1 MSIYLVAG
9 GARSGKSR
17 KGEELALTLAGSGK
31 PIFIATAE
39 AIDDEM
45 TTRIKKHQTDRVET
59 FSLVEEPK
67 NLSKALKE
75 IDSNATVLVDCLTLW
90 LSNNMMGEGTDSSET
105 VIAAAKARTG
115 ATIFISN
122 EVGEGI
128 VPMHPVSRE
137 FRDLSGIMNQQ
148 FAAAA
153 DKVYFMKFGIAQ
165 EIK

>member
-1 MSIYLVAG
+1 MSIYFVAG

-17 KGEELALTLAGSGK
+17 KGEELAKNLAGSSR
-31 PIFIATAE
+31 PVFIATAE
-39 AIDDEM
+39 AVDEEM
-45 TTRIKKHQTDRVET
+45 TSRIKKHQDDRGT
-59 FSLVEEPK
+59 AFDLVEEPK
-67 NLSKALKE
+67 NLTKALK
-75 IDSNATVLVDCLTLW
+75 DVNADATVLVDCLTLW
-90 LSNNMMGEGTDSSET
+90 LSNNMMGEGTDSNQS
-105 VIAAAKARTG
+105 VIDAARARRG

-148 FAAAA
+148 FAEAA

-165 EIK
+165 ELK

>member
-1 MSIYLVAG
+1 MTLIFIAG

-17 KGEELALTLAGSGK
+17 KGEELAKSLAGSAK

-39 AIDDEM
+39 AVDDEM
-45 TTRIKKHQTDRVET
+45 TTRIKKHQDDRGNAFE
-59 FSLVEEPK
+59 LVEEPE

-75 IDSNATVLVDCLTLW
+75 IDSGATVLVDCLTLW
-90 LSNNMMGEGTDSSET
+90 LSNNMMGEGTDTNQS
-105 VIAAAKARTG
+105 VIDAARARKG

-137 FRDLSGIMNQQ
+137 FRDLSGIMNQE
-148 FAAAA
+148 FARAS

-165 EIK
+165 ELK

>member
-1 MSIYLVAG
+1 MSIYFVAG

-17 KGEELALTLAGSGK
+17 KGEELAKNLAGSSR

-39 AIDDEM
+39 AVDEEM
-45 TTRIKKHQTDRVET
+45 TSRIKKHQDDRGT
-59 FSLVEEPK
+59 AFDLVEEPK
-67 NLSKALKE
+67 NLTKALK
-75 IDSNATVLVDCLTLW
+75 DVDADATVLVDCLTLW
-90 LSNNMMGEGTDSSET
+90 LSNKMMGEGTDSNQS
-105 VIAAAKARTG
+105 VIDAARARKG

-148 FAAAA
+148 FAQAA

-165 EIK
+165 ELK

>member
-31 PIFIATAE
+31 PVFIATAE
-39 AIDDEM
+39 AIDNEM
-45 TTRIKKHQTDRVET
+45 MNRIKKHQTDRGDA

-75 IDSNATVLVDCLTLW
+75 IDSSATVLVDCLTLW
-90 LSNNMMGEGTDSSET
+90 LSNNMMGEVTDSNQS
-105 VIAAAKARTG
+105 VIAAAKARIG
-115 ATIFISN
+115 ATIFVSN

-165 EIK
+165 ELK

>member
-17 KGEELALTLAGSGK
+17 KGQELALELAGSGK
-31 PIFIATAE
+31 PVFIATAE

-45 TTRIKKHQTDRVET
+45 TNRIKKHQTDRGDN

-67 NLSKALKE
+67 NLSKALKV

-90 LSNNMMGEGTDSSET
+90 LSNNMKGEGADTNQL
-105 VIAAAKARTG
+105 VIDAARTRKG

-165 EIK
+165 ELK

>member
-1 MSIYLVAG
+1 MTLIFIAG

-17 KGEELALTLAGSGK
+17 KGEELAKSLAGTAK

-39 AIDDEM
+39 AVDEEM
-45 TTRIKKHQTDRVET
+45 TSRIKKHQDDRGT
-59 FSLVEEPK
+59 AFDLVEEPK
-67 NLSKALKE
+67 NLTKALQE

-90 LSNNMMGEGTDSSET
+90 LSNNMMGEGTDTNQS
-105 VIAAAKARTG
+105 VIDAARARKG

-137 FRDLSGIMNQQ
+137 FRDLSGMMNQQ
-148 FAAAA
+148 FAEAA

-165 EIK
+165 ELK

>member
-1 MSIYLVAG
+1 MTLIFIAG

-17 KGEELALTLAGSGK
+17 KGEELAKNFAGSAK

-39 AIDDEM
+39 AVDEEM
-45 TTRIKKHQTDRVET
+45 TSRIKKHQDDRGAA
-59 FSLVEEPK
+59 FDLVEEPK
-67 NLSKALKE
+67 NLTKVLKE
-75 IDSNATVLVDCLTLW
+75 VDTDATVLVDCLTLW
-90 LSNNMMGEGTDSSET
+90 LSNNMMGEGTDTNQS
-105 VIAAAKARTG
+105 VIDAARARKG

-122 EVGEGI
+122 EVGDGI

-148 FAAAA
+148 FAEAA

-165 EIK
+165 ELK

>member
-1 MSIYLVAG
+1 MSIYFVAG

-17 KGEELALTLAGSGK
+17 KGEELAKNLAGSSR

-39 AIDDEM
+39 AVDEEM
-45 TTRIKKHQTDRVET
+45 TSRIKKHQDDRGT
-59 FSLVEEPK
+59 AFDLVEEPK
-67 NLSKALKE
+67 NLTKALK
-75 IDSNATVLVDCLTLW
+75 DVDADATVLIDCLTLW
-90 LSNNMMGEGTDSSET
+90 LSNNMMGDGTDTNQS
-105 VIAAAKARTG
+105 VIDAARARKG

-148 FAAAA
+148 FAEAA

-165 EIK
+165 ELK

>member
-1 MSIYLVAG
+1 MTLIFIAG

-17 KGEELALTLAGSGK
+17 KGEELAMSLAGSAK

-39 AIDDEM
+39 AVDDEM
-45 TTRIKKHQTDRVET
+45 TSRIKKHQDDRGGD
-59 FSLVEEPK
+59 FDLVEEPK

-75 IDSNATVLVDCLTLW
+75 IDSDATVLVDCLTLW
-90 LSNNMMGEGTDSSET
+90 LSNNMMGEGTDSNES
-105 VIAAAKARTG
+105 VIQAARARKG

-137 FRDLSGIMNQQ
+137 FRDLSGIMNQE
-148 FAAAA
+148 FARAS

-165 EIK
+165 ELK

>member
-1 MSIYLVAG
+1 MTLIFIAG

-17 KGEELALTLAGSGK
+17 KGEELAKSLAGSAK

-39 AIDDEM
+39 AVDDEM
-45 TTRIKKHQTDRVET
+45 TSRIKKHQDDRGGAFE
-59 FSLVEEPK
+59 LVEEPK
-67 NLSKALKE
+67 NLTKALKE
-75 IDSNATVLVDCLTLW
+75 IDPQATVLVDCLTLW
-90 LSNNMMGEGTDSSET
+90 LSNNMMGEGTDSNES
-105 VIAAAKARTG
+105 VITAARARTG

-137 FRDLSGIMNQQ
+137 FRDLSGIMNQE
-148 FAAAA
+148 FARAS

-165 EIK
+165 ELK

>member
-17 KGEELALTLAGSGK
+17 KGEELALELAGTGK
-31 PIFIATAE
+31 PVFIATAE

-45 TTRIKKHQTDRVET
+45 TTRIQKHQTDRGDA

-75 IDSNATVLVDCLTLW
+75 IDINATVLVDCLTLW
-90 LSNNMMGEGTDSSET
+90 LSNNMMGEGADTNQS

-115 ATIFISN
+115 TTIFISN

-165 EIK
+165 ELK

>member
-1 MSIYLVAG
+1 MTLIFIAG

-17 KGEELALTLAGSGK
+17 KGEELAKSLAGSAK
-31 PIFIATAE
+31 PIFITTAE
-39 AIDDEM
+39 AVDDEM
-45 TTRIKKHQTDRVET
+45 TERIQKHQNDRGDA

-75 IDSNATVLVDCLTLW
+75 IDTDATVLVDCLTLW
-90 LSNNMMGEGTDSSET
+90 LSNNMMGDGNDSNES
-105 VIAAAKARTG
+105 VIAAASARKG

-128 VPMHPVSRE
+128 VPMHPVSRL

-148 FAAAA
+148 FAQAAE
-153 DKVYFMKFGIAQ
+153 KVYFMKFGIAQ
-165 EIK
+165 ELK

>member
-1 MSIYLVAG
+1 MSIYLIAG

-17 KGEELALTLAGSGK
+17 KGEELAKSLAGSAK

-39 AIDDEM
+39 AVDDEM
-45 TTRIKKHQTDRVET
+45 TSRIKKHQDDRGT
-59 FSLVEEPK
+59 AFDLVEEPK
-67 NLSKALKE
+67 NLSKALTE
-75 IDSNATVLVDCLTLW
+75 IDSDATVLVDCLTLW
-90 LSNNMMGEGTDSSET
+90 LSNNMMGEGADTNQS
-105 VIAAAKARTG
+105 VIAAARARKG

-137 FRDLSGIMNQQ
+137 FRDLSGIMNQE

-165 EIK
+165 ELK

>member
-1 MSIYLVAG
+1 MTLIFIAG

-17 KGEELALTLAGSGK
+17 KGEELAKSLAGSAK

-39 AIDDEM
+39 AVDDEM
-45 TTRIKKHQTDRVET
+45 TSRIKKHQDDRGGD
-59 FSLVEEPK
+59 FDLVEESK

-75 IDSNATVLVDCLTLW
+75 VDSDATVLVDCLTLW
-90 LSNNMMGEGTDSSET
+90 LSNNMMGEGTDTNES
-105 VIAAAKARTG
+105 VIAAARARRG

-128 VPMHPVSRE
+128 VPMHPVSRK
-137 FRDLSGIMNQQ
+137 FRDLSGIMNQE
-148 FAAAA
+148 FARAS

-165 EIK
+165 ELK

>member
-1 MSIYLVAG
+1 MTLIFIAG

-17 KGEELALTLAGSGK
+17 KGEELAKSLAGSAK

-39 AIDDEM
+39 AVDDEM
-45 TTRIKKHQTDRVET
+45 TSRIKKHQDDRGT
-59 FSLVEEPK
+59 AFNLVEEPK

-75 IDSNATVLVDCLTLW
+75 IDSDATVLVDCLTLW
-90 LSNNMMGEGTDSSET
+90 LSNNMMGEGTDTNES
-105 VIAAAKARTG
+105 VIAAAQARTG

-137 FRDLSGIMNQQ
+137 FRDLSGIMNQE
-148 FAAAA
+148 FARASE
-153 DKVYFMKFGIAQ
+153 KVYFMKFGIAQ
-165 EIK
+165 ELK

>member
-1 MSIYLVAG
+1 MSIYFVAG

-17 KGEELALTLAGSGK
+17 KGEELAKNLAGSSR

-39 AIDDEM
+39 AVDEEM
-45 TTRIKKHQTDRVET
+45 TSRIKKHQDDRGT
-59 FSLVEEPK
+59 AFDLVEEPK
-67 NLSKALKE
+67 NLTKALK
-75 IDSNATVLVDCLTLW
+75 DVDADATVLVDCLTLW
-90 LSNNMMGEGTDSSET
+90 LSNNMMGEGTDSNQS
-105 VIAAAKARTG
+105 VIDAARARKG

-148 FAAAA
+148 FAQAA

-165 EIK
+165 ELK

>member
-17 KGEELALTLAGSGK
+17 KGEELAKNLAGSTR

-39 AIDDEM
+39 AVDEEM
-45 TTRIKKHQTDRVET
+45 TLRIKKHQDDRGT
-59 FSLVEEPK
+59 AFDLIEEPK

-75 IDSNATVLVDCLTLW
+75 VEKDATVLVDCLTLW
-90 LSNNMMGEGTDSSET
+90 LSNNMMGEGTDTNQS
-105 VIAAAKARTG
+105 VIDAARARTG

-148 FAAAA
+148 FAHAA

-165 EIK
+165 ELK

>member
-17 KGEELALTLAGSGK
+17 KGEELAKSLAGSSR

-39 AIDDEM
+39 AVDEEM
-45 TTRIKKHQTDRVET
+45 TLRIKKHQDDRGT
-59 FSLVEEPK
+59 AFDLIEEPK

-75 IDSNATVLVDCLTLW
+75 VEKDATVLVDCLTLW
-90 LSNNMMGEGTDSSET
+90 LSNNMMGEGTET
-105 VIAAAKARTG
+105 TQSVIDAARARKG

-148 FAAAA
+148 FAQAA

-165 EIK
+165 ELK

>member
-1 MSIYLVAG
+1 MTLIFIAG

-17 KGEELALTLAGSGK
+17 KGEELAKNLAGSAK

-39 AIDDEM
+39 AVDEEM
-45 TTRIKKHQTDRVET
+45 TSRIQKHQNDRGDA

-67 NLSKALKE
+67 NLTKALNE
-75 IDSNATVLVDCLTLW
+75 IDSDATVLVDCLTLW
-90 LSNNMMGEGTDSSET
+90 LSNNMMGEGTDTNQT
-105 VIAAAKARTG
+105 VIEAARARKG

-137 FRDLSGIMNQQ
+137 FRDLSGIMNQE
-148 FAAAA
+148 FARAC

-165 EIK
+165 ELK

>member
-1 MSIYLVAG
+1 MTLIFIAG

-17 KGEELALTLAGSGK
+17 KGEELAKSLAGSAK

-39 AIDDEM
+39 AVDDEM
-45 TTRIKKHQTDRVET
+45 TSRIRKHQNDRGNT
-59 FSLVEEPK
+59 FELVEEPK
-67 NLSKALKE
+67 NLTKALKE
-75 IDSNATVLVDCLTLW
+75 IDPQETVLVDCLTLW
-90 LSNNMMGEGTDSSET
+90 LSNNMIGEGTDTNQS
-105 VIAAAKARTG
+105 VIDAARARTG

-137 FRDLSGIMNQQ
+137 FRDLSGIMNQE
-148 FAAAA
+148 FARAS

-165 EIK
+165 ELK

>member
-1 MSIYLVAG
+1 MTLIFIAG

-17 KGEELALTLAGSGK
+17 KGEELAKSLAGSAK

-39 AIDDEM
+39 AVDDEM
-45 TTRIKKHQTDRVET
+45 TSRIKKHQDDRGT
-59 FSLVEEPK
+59 AFDLVEEPK
-67 NLSKALKE
+67 NLTKALK
-75 IDSNATVLVDCLTLW
+75 DVDADATVLVDCLTLW
-90 LSNNMMGEGTDSSET
+90 LSNNMMGEGTDSNQS
-105 VIAAAKARTG
+105 VIDAARARRG

-148 FAAAA
+148 FAQAA

-165 EIK
+165 ELK

>member
-1 MSIYLVAG
+1 MSIYFIAG

-17 KGEELALTLAGSGK
+17 KGEELARTLAGGNK

-39 AIDDEM
+39 AVDDEM
-45 TTRIKKHQTDRVET
+45 TKRIQKHQNDRGDA

-75 IDSNATVLVDCLTLW
+75 LDTDATVLVDCLTLW
-90 LSNNMMGEGTDSSET
+90 LSNNMMGDGNDSNES
-105 VIAAAKARTG
+105 VIAAACARKG

-148 FAAAA
+148 FAQAA

-165 EIK
+165 ELK

>member
-1 MSIYLVAG
+1 MTLIFIAG

-17 KGEELALTLAGSGK
+17 KGEELAKSIAGSAK

-39 AIDDEM
+39 AVDDEM
-45 TTRIKKHQTDRVET
+45 TSRIKKHQDDRGDA

-67 NLSKALKE
+67 NLSKILRE
-75 IDSNATVLVDCLTLW
+75 IDSGATVLVDCLTLW
-90 LSNNMMGEGTDSSET
+90 LSNNMMGEGTDSNES
-105 VIAAAKARTG
+105 VIAAARTRRG
-115 ATIFISN
+115 ATIFSSN

-137 FRDLSGIMNQQ
+137 FRDLSGIMNQE
-148 FAAAA
+148 FARAC

-165 EIK
+165 ELK

>member
-17 KGEELALTLAGSGK
+17 KGEELALELAAPGK
-31 PIFIATAE
+31 PVFIATAE

-45 TTRIKKHQTDRVET
+45 TNRIKKHQTDRGDA

-90 LSNNMMGEGTDSSET
+90 LSNNMMGEGTDT
-105 VIAAAKARTG
+105 NQLVIDAARTRKG

-165 EIK
+165 ELK

>member
-17 KGEELALTLAGSGK
+17 KGEELALALAGSGK
-31 PIFIATAE
+31 PVFIATAE
-39 AIDDEM
+39 AVDDEM
-45 TTRIKKHQTDRVET
+45 TSRIKKHQDDRGNAFE
-59 FSLVEEPK
+59 LLEEPK
-67 NLSKALKE
+67 NLTKAIKE
-75 IDSNATVLVDCLTLW
+75 LDTDATVLVDCLTLW
-90 LSNNMMGEGTDSSET
+90 LSNNMFGDRVDSNES
-105 VIAAAKARTG
+105 VIAAAKARIG
-115 ATIFISN
+115 GTIFISN

-165 EIK
+165 ELK